1 MAHIGVLASFG
12 ETIIYSQVCTKGY
25 SSECA
30 LQYPP
35 PSKVK
40 SKPRAKA
47 LSSSE
52 LLRYSQERRTL
63 VVQLHEAARELS
75 ALLREMS
82 LLLASHNREN
92 RYQ

>member
-30 LQYPP
+30 LQYP

>member
-1 MAHIGVLASFG
+1 MR
-12 ETIIYSQVCTKGY
+12 SQI
-25 SSECA
+25 
-30 LQYPP
+30 PP

-40 SKPRAKA
+40 SKPRPKP

-63 VVQLHEAARELS
+63 VAQLHEAAREVS

-82 LLLASHNREN
+82 FLLASYSREN
-92 RYQ
+92 RYNESSLLREPWMLD